1 MVKVGGYMTISIEN
15 MDHMQMDVLKEI
27 GNIGAGNAMT
37 ALAQMLNKKVDM
49 SVPKVEILEFKEVV
63 ELLGGPEVLVCGI
76 YFRFDGDMA
85 GNIMFMFSLPSAK
98 LLTNLLMLK
107 EDNYTQNTEAL
118 DDIEKSALQE
128 IGNILS
134 GAYISSLTML
144 TGLNMKLSIPSLAID
159 MAGAIL
165 SVPIIQYGQVGD
177 KVLLIET
184 EFHQEDKDIKGF
196 FFLIPDLEF
205 YEILLKSLGVLDNG
219 SNN

>member
-1 MVKVGGYMTISIEN
+1 
-15 MDHMQMDVLKEI
+15 
-27 GNIGAGNAMT
+27 
-37 ALAQMLNKKVDM
+37 
-49 SVPKVEILEFKEVV
+49 
-63 ELLGGPEVLVCGI
+63 
-76 YFRFDGDMA
+76 
-85 GNIMFMFSLPSAK
+85 MFMFSLPSAK

-184 EFHQEDKDIKGF
+184 EFDQEDKDIKGF

>member
-1 MVKVGGYMTISIEN
+1 MTISIEN

>member
-1 MVKVGGYMTISIEN
+1 MTISIEN

-63 ELLGGPEVLVCGI
+63 ELLGGPEELVCGL

-98 LLTNLLMLK
+98 LLTSLLIWK
-107 EDNYTQNTEAL
+107 ENNQIQDRGDL
-118 DDIEKSALQE
+118 DDIERSALQE

-144 TGLNMKLSIPSLAID
+144 TGLNMKLSIPSLAVD

-205 YEILLKSLGVLDNG
+205 YDILLKSLGVLDNG